1 MVKDDVSLPKAA
13 VQKLVKQAIPPAV
26 KYNAAEISQAVG
38 SLTKGKSK
46 AGFIK
51 LLSAKANQVCEL
63 EGKKTLT
70 NAHFLEALRQL
81 QFTGCVEEV
90 KRSVE
95 AFEQTKQSKPKLAPT
110 KSIEE
115 LEEEQKKLFEEA
127 EQHFKPHKSAPTVV
141 QDTENYDNE

>member
-1 MVKDDVSLPKAA
+1 
-13 VQKLVKQAIPPAV
+13 
-26 KYNAAEISQAVG
+26 
-38 SLTKGKSK
+38 
-46 AGFIK
+46 
-51 LLSAKANQVCEL
+51 VCEL

-95 AFEQTKQSKPKLAPT
+95 VFEQTKQNKPKLVPT

-127 EQHFKPHKSAPTVV
+127 EEHFKPHKPEVTVIP
-141 QDTENYDNE
+141 DTDNYDNE